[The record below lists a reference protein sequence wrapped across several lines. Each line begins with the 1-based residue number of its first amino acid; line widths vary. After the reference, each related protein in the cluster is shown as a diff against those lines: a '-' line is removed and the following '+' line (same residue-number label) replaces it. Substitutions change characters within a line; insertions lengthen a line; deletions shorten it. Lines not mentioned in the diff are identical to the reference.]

1 MRDSNADLNALT
13 ETWLT
18 VDDTAASLAIIS
30 NGYELINHLPTKRK
44 GGGIALLDRDNITV
58 LNISI

>member
-30 NGYELINHLPTKRK
+30 NGYELINHPQQSVKVV
-44 GGGIALLDRDNITV
+44 ALLFCIETI
-58 LNISI
+58 LLS